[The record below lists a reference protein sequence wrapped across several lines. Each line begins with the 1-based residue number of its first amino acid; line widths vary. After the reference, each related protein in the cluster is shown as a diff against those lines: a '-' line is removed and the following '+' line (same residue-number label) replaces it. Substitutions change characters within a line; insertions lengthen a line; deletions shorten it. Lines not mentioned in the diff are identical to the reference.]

1 MLLLLPFMYYLGQ
14 SQEEDVKLSLE
25 MRKLRPREVSST
37 NEQVQGASGWWSGSQ
52 ITGFRLQAQLD
63 PGKHLPNSRW
73 AQLLLL

>member
-37 NEQVQGASGWWSGSQ
+37 NEQVQGASGWWSGVSNH
-52 ITGFRLQAQLD
+52 RLQA
-63 PGKHLPNSRW
+63 PGPAQSR
-73 AQLLLL
+73 